1 MNQTLTTRSAFALIL
16 ISILLA
22 FLSGSIVLGLG
33 NSFLPDSSERP
44 LVYLSLLLGQAVML
58 VPLLFYLWANRLPIR
73 ERIRFYPVSKQTVI
87 ATLVLSAGI
96 IVLGDE
102 LDRLLSLFFPQ
113 PEFIRSLSQQLKIE
127 SVEAA
132 ILIPLLVVLLAPII
146 EEILFRGFLQKF
158 LEESWRDVT
167 RAILITSLFFALIH
181 FNPYWIIQIY
191 FLGLAL
197 GYLAWYT
204 GSIIPPIILHT
215 FNNAYALTL
224 ENSNAPMLQLFEWN
238 GHISPLILVLAA
250 ALVFRG
256 FKLLN
261 NSKVDV
267 S

>member
-22 FLSGSIVLGLG
+22 FLSGSIILGLG
-33 NSFLPDSSERP
+33 SSFLQDSSERP
-44 LVYLSLLLGQAVML
+44 LVYMSLLLGQVVML
-58 VPLLFYLWANRLPIR
+58 VPLLFYLWANRLPIK
-73 ERIRFYPVSKQTVI
+73 ERIRFYPVSKQTVM
-87 ATLVLSAGI
+87 ATLVLSSGI
-96 IVLGDE
+96 IILGDE
-102 LDRLLSLFFPQ
+102 LDRLLSIIFPQ
-113 PEFIRSLSQQLKIE
+113 PEFIQSLSQQLKIE

-132 ILIPLLVVLLAPII
+132 ILIPLLVVFFAPII

-158 LEESWRDVT
+158 LEESWKDIT

-191 FLGLAL
+191 FLGLVL

-224 ENSNAPMLQLFEWN
+224 ENSNTPMLQLFDWN
-238 GHISPLILVLAA
+238 GHISPIV
-250 ALVFRG
+250 LVFAVALALAG